1 MTTQTHSLEVAV
13 PAEHAYRWWRGL
25 TNLPS
30 LLPDVLS
37 VEMADNPQLT
47 RWEVRDTAGATLQ
60 VMAKI
65 TEDIPNEK
73 IAWLS
78 ADGAAAGLPAEED
91 PLAFGLPIR
100 DFDAAALACQ
110 GEQAGQRLLARLELG
125 RFRSEGFGEE
135 GACPGLVAR
144 SDHLQQPPRHRFGGP
159 LGGRR
164 RGRGGRLG
172 GRWGRGGLGGERDAG
187 CDSHEHETSSC
198 QVY

>member
-65 TEDIPNEK
+65 TEDIPNAK

-78 ADGAAAGLPAEED
+78 ADGAAAGLPESAVVRFTDNGETTHVEVTFEYAGRPARRVQHPRSVLTAFKRTIEATPAE
-91 PLAFGLPIR
+91 
-100 DFDAAALACQ
+100 
-110 GEQAGQRLLARLELG
+110 
-125 RFRSEGFGEE
+125 
-135 GACPGLVAR
+135 
-144 SDHLQQPPRHRFGGP
+144 HRQV
-159 LGGRR
+159 
-164 RGRGGRLG
+164 
-172 GRWGRGGLGGERDAG
+172 ERI
-187 CDSHEHETSSC
+187 
-198 QVY
+198 